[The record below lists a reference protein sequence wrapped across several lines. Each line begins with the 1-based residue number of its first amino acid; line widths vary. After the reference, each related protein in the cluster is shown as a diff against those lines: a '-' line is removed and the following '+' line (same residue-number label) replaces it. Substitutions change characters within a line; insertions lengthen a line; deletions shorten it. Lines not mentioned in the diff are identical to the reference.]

1 VSKLPVRLVILS
13 FGGAAFLGS
22 ALLFLIE
29 PMIVKMVL
37 PRLGGSPSV
46 WITAMVFF
54 QATLLV
60 GYSYAHVSTARLG
73 ARAHAVSHVVL
84 LLLPLLFLPVALPAR
99 WMPPPGAGSLWVFL
113 LLVAAIGV
121 PFFVL
126 STVSPVLQRWYSQ
139 VRTREDPYF
148 LYAIGNLG
156 SLLGLLAY
164 PLAVERFMGLAA
176 QSRLWTG
183 TYVVFL
189 LFAGTCAWMV
199 VWHGRNGVEP
209 TQEAR
214 VALSLGT
221 QIRWVF
227 LAFVPSSLLLG
238 ATSFLTAEVGSFP
251 LLWVLPLAVYLI
263 TFIVA
268 FARKDRPIAAIGSS
282 LLKITA
288 LIVFVTWALRI
299 QRPLWALI
307 GLHCTLL
314 LAAGLAAH
322 GRLHE
327 ERPPAGDL
335 TRFYLLVSLG
345 GVLGGMFNAL
355 ASPILF
361 VVPLEYPLVL
371 VLALLIREVPRG
383 SQSHTARSLLLPT
396 AAVAAIMAGMAV
408 LSSVLSMPDFLSYA
422 LVLGTPVLFLWRVRN
437 TVGFAIAFAMLLIL
451 RPPVSTEATYL
462 SRTFFGVYRVSEED
476 GERVFFNGMTIHG
489 TQLPGEHSRQPTAYY
504 HLDGPLGDVF
514 SQEPDSIQMVVI
526 GLGAGGIAAYGSA
539 GTGITFIEIDPE
551 VVDIARNEDLFTY
564 LSETPAEIR
573 TVVGDGRLGI
583 GSVSPGSV
591 DLVILDAFT
600 GDAIP
605 VHLLTVEA
613 LTVYASKLNSTGKI
627 VINIS
632 NRYFALE
639 PVIAAAADTLGLDV
653 ITRLYA
659 GVGVSDGAAKSQ
671 WMVLA
676 RDSDLLA
683 PLRGF
688 PEWRAPRRERG
699 RRAWTDDY
707 SNLLSVV
714 R

>member
-1 VSKLPVRLVILS
+1 
-13 FGGAAFLGS
+13 
-22 ALLFLIE
+22 
-29 PMIVKMVL
+29 
-37 PRLGGSPSV
+37 
-46 WITAMVFF
+46 
-54 QATLLV
+54 
-60 GYSYAHVSTARLG
+60 
-73 ARAHAVSHVVL
+73 
-84 LLLPLLFLPVALPAR
+84 
-99 WMPPPGAGSLWVFL
+99 VFL

-148 LYAIGNLG
+148 LYSISNLG

-164 PLAVERFMGLAA
+164 PLVVERFSGLSA
-176 QSRLWTG
+176 QSRMWTG
-183 TYVVFL
+183 AYVVFL
-189 LFAGTCAWMV
+189 LFAGTCAWLV
-199 VWHGRNGVEP
+199 VRYGQSAAERTH
-209 TQEAR
+209 EAR
-214 VALSLGT
+214 RALSLGT

-268 FARKDRPIAAIGSS
+268 FSRKERPIGAIGSS

-288 LIVFVTWALRI
+288 LVVFVTWALRI

-307 GLHCTLL
+307 GLHCALL

-322 GRLHE
+322 GRLYE

-355 ASPILF
+355 AAPILF

-383 SQSHTARSLLLPT
+383 GQDHRPRSILVPT
-396 AAVAAIMAGMAV
+396 VVVATIMASMAV
-408 LSSVLSMPDFLSYA
+408 LSSAFGLPAPLSYMM
-422 LVLGTPVLFLWRVRN
+422 VLGIPVLFLWTVRN
-437 TVGFAIAFAMLLIL
+437 TVGFAIAFAVLLVL

-476 GERVFFNGMTIHG
+476 GERVFFNGMTVHG
-489 TQLPGEHSRQPTAYY
+489 TQLLGDRSRQPTAYY
-504 HLDGPLGDVF
+504 HRDGPLGDVL
-514 SQEPDSIQMVVI
+514 SQERDSIEIVVI

-539 GTGITFIEIDPE
+539 GTDMTFIEIDPE

-564 LSETPAEIR
+564 LSEAPAEIR

-583 GSVSPGSV
+583 GSVPAGSV

-613 LTVYASKLNSTGKI
+613 LAAYASKLNSTGKI
-627 VINIS
+627 VVNIS

-639 PVIAAAADTLGLDV
+639 PVIAVAAETLGFDV
-653 ITRLYA
+653 ITRFYA
-659 GVGVSDGAAKSQ
+659 GSGVSDGATESQ
-671 WMVLA
+671 WIVLA
-676 RDSDLLA
+676 HDSGLLEA
-683 PLRGF
+683 VRRL
-688 PEWRAPRRERG
+688 PEWRAPRHREG
-699 RRAWTDDY
+699 VRAWTDDY